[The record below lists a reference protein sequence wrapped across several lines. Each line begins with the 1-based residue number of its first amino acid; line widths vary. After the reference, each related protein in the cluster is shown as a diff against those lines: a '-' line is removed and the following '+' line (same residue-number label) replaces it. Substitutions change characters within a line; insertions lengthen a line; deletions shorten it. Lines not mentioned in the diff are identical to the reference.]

1 MSAQA
6 PSAPRRSFVRGRR
19 LCCLVA
25 ALLIVAA
32 VFFLS
37 SSQVHR
43 ALIEWAAPRV
53 LGLHVRLDP
62 PSLFGRVETAGLEL
76 YASDRDLARGRPI
89 VRASSVSL
97 PYRMSLGA
105 KRFFPSLDIN
115 GLTIALEG
123 EDPEDTN
130 YGPLLASFSAPARA
144 DRSTGLLRWIPERIN
159 IERAEMQLSTPDFRV
174 DVSPI
179 RVESQVHSMRFFSAH
194 ASSDDL
200 VLRIDNGNER
210 TFTGGRFNVE
220 LVANEAHT
228 RTSFEAHIPD
238 VLEAKGNTS
247 TLGFFALS
255 LTGVTFDTLR
265 VQGAPLAGLLPVP
278 LRFDSID
285 LSGTNVRGGGADNW
299 GVLLDTSIRLE
310 ARGLSYG
317 EEGHEWYEGD
327 LRITGEGSRRASKLN
342 ATLNRGQQITVDI
355 EGNIESGN
363 GIVTLADWSRDD
375 LEAAMPKDWRPVLS
389 SVPNLK
395 RLTGTAEILW
405 NEGAFEL
412 DARVD
417 PAFAPTAGKS
427 ETFLVTAKGTG
438 STRNSRRA
446 LFDGVLDIRLGA
458 GRVEATVN
466 ARRADDIEIH
476 SAVSGIEMDRWSS
489 LVPGLTLPDGVKGT
503 VAGRIKVHRKVGA
516 TSIDVNVSTASATVL
531 GVNFPNDPPLAVS
544 GRLVMPADKAEIAS
558 DRIEL
563 KFADDAIA
571 SFQKFRI
578 DTDKGSFS
586 TALESSIDFDYA
598 APLLDLPGLTGV
610 LKLNGPLRYEGGKLA
625 LDFRATGDG
634 FGVTPYAAPYGVPL
648 TAAGS
653 LDYNVDSGK
662 GFVSHVN
669 GEWGDGT
676 TLTSDRLAIHSSP
689 FTVEGPIRIESDLQ
703 PLVHLRYLD
712 AVEGRADIRGT
723 IRAGMD
729 GLTSSLELDAAT
741 TMVTLSDALAV
752 LGGLSVEGTLAWGPA
767 MDGELRFAAAQGA
780 AAGAILK
787 EILGQ
792 CTLESG
798 ILTANSVRGTLYG
811 GKLEADVA
819 WNLMSVMGEGRVN
832 ARLEGIDLERFCKE
846 YEVPSVRLT
855 GLAHGDVRLE
865 WNKNALRAFEVTL
878 ESTERFSL
886 NRETIE
892 QLLLT
897 AVTGEVRGLKLF
909 NRRIRKKTIGDAPM
923 RKFDQAKLSLTLTG
937 DTYETQRLIGPVTL
951 ESDTLDFTIDLG
963 VDVRAVADAV
973 TLKQQARLDE
983 VDSISS
989 DPVQWKSVGDGSPRG
1004 N

>member
-6 PSAPRRSFVRGRR
+6 PSAPQRPFARGRR
-19 LCCLVA
+19 RRYLIA
-25 ALLIVAA
+25 ALLIGAA
-32 VFFLS
+32 LFVLS

-53 LGLHVRLDP
+53 LGLYVRLEP
-62 PSLFGRVETAGLEL
+62 PSLLGRVETAGLEL
-76 YASDRDLARGRPI
+76 YASDGEITRGRPM

-97 PYRMSLGA
+97 PYRMSFGA
-105 KRFFPSLDIN
+105 KRFFPSLDID

-123 EDPEDTN
+123 RDPEDTN

-144 DRSTGLLRWIPERIN
+144 DRPTGLLRWIPERIN
-159 IERAEMQLSTPDFRV
+159 VESAELQLSTPDFRV

-179 RVESQVHSMRFFSAH
+179 RVESQVQSLRIFSAH
-194 ASSDDL
+194 AASDDL
-200 VLRIDNGNER
+200 VLRIDNGGER
-210 TFTGGRFNVE
+210 TFAGGRLNVE
-220 LVANEAHT
+220 LDANEAHT

-255 LTGVTFDTLR
+255 LTGVNFDTLR

-278 LRFDSID
+278 LRFDWID

-317 EEGHEWYEGD
+317 EDGHEWYEGD
-327 LRITGEGSRRASKLN
+327 LRITGEGSRRASNFN
-342 ATLNRGQQITVDI
+342 ATLNRGQQVVVDVK
-355 EGNIESGN
+355 GNIESGN
-363 GIVTLADWSRDD
+363 GAVTLADWSRDD
-375 LEAAMPKDWRPVLS
+375 LEAAIPKDWRPVLL

-395 RLTGTAEILW
+395 RIAGAAEISW

-417 PAFAPTAGKS
+417 PVFAPTAGKS
-427 ETFLVTAKGTG
+427 ETFLVTAKGAG
-438 STRNSRRA
+438 STRDPQRA

-458 GRVEATVN
+458 GRVEAKVN
-466 ARRADDIEIH
+466 ARRADDVEIQ
-476 SAVSGIEMDRWSS
+476 SSVSGIEMDRWAS
-489 LVPGLTLPDGVKGT
+489 LIPGLTLPDGVTGT
-503 VAGRIKVHRKVGA
+503 AAGRIKVHRNVSA
-516 TSIDVNVSTASATVL
+516 TSIDLNVATTSAKVL
-531 GVNFPNDPPLAVS
+531 GVNFPKEPALAVN
-544 GRLVMPADKAEIAS
+544 GRLVMPADKAEIVS
-558 DRIEL
+558 DRIAL
-563 KFADDAIA
+563 KFTDDATA

-578 DTDKGSFS
+578 VTDKGSFS
-586 TALESSIDFDYA
+586 AALESSIDFDYA

-610 LKLNGPLRYEGGKLA
+610 LKLNGSLRYADAKLA
-625 LDFRATGDG
+625 LDFRAAGDG
-634 FGVTPYAAPYGVPL
+634 FGVAPYAAPYGVPL
-648 TAAGS
+648 TATGS
-653 LDYNVDSGK
+653 LEYNVDSGK
-662 GFVSHVN
+662 GIISQVD
-669 GEWGDGT
+669 GGWGDGT
-676 TLTSDRLAIHSSP
+676 TLTSDRLALQSSP

-712 AVEGRADIRGT
+712 AVEGRANVRGT

-729 GLTSSLELDAAT
+729 GLATSLELDAAT

-752 LGGLSVEGTLAWGPA
+752 LGGLSVEGTLAWGTA
-767 MDGELRFAAAQGA
+767 MDGEFRFAAAQGA

-787 EILGQ
+787 EVLGQ

-798 ILTANSVRGTLYG
+798 ILTAKSVRGSLYG
-811 GKLEADVA
+811 GKLEADVT
-819 WNLMSVMGEGRVN
+819 WNLKSETGEGRVN
-832 ARLEGIDLERFCKE
+832 ARLEGVDLERFCKE
-846 YEVPSVRLT
+846 YELPSVRLT
-855 GLAHGDVRLE
+855 GLAHGDVFLE
-865 WNKNALRAFEVTL
+865 WDRDGLRAFEVTL
-878 ESTERFSL
+878 DSTERFSL

-909 NRRIRKKTIGDAPM
+909 NRRIRKRTIGEAPM
-923 RKFDQAKLSLTLTG
+923 RKFDQAKLSLKLTG

-963 VDVRAVADAV
+963 VDVRAIADAV

-989 DPVQWKSVGDGSPRG
+989 DPVQWRSVGDGSP
-1004 N
+1004 